1 VRWRGAI
8 AFGVALIAFLVIG
21 VWLGGHP
28 SKLPGFAR
36 ETFTEE
42 PTSLVA
48 EGAEIIKDNYFRK
61 VGNTEL
67 GNASLQGMVRELRK
81 RHKDRFSDYFSKES
95 LEGFNQQI
103 EGHFSGVGLS
113 VLEVKKGLR
122 VVKVF
127 KGSPAEEGGVEV
139 GDTIIEVEGEPI
151 AGLTSGEST
160 QKIKGPEGTQV
171 TVKIEKPKTKK
182 AEPPKTEELTLTRAN
197 VVLPNVSSRVFTTDG
212 KKIGYVRLLSFSSEA
227 SKQLA
232 HGIEKAQKEGA
243 EGLVLD
249 LRENPGG
256 LLDEAVSS
264 ASLFLPEGEVV
275 VSTKSRTKGGT
286 ERKSGPGKIVDEP
299 FDVLID
305 RGTASAAEILTAALQ
320 DDAKAT
326 VVGTRSYGKG
336 VFQEEHDL
344 ANGGA
349 LKLTVGEYFT
359 PSGENLARTGGIH
372 PEVKAVDNPH
382 TPVDEARQKALE
394 TVAAQVQG

>member
-1 VRWRGAI
+1 VRLRGAI

-21 VWLGGHP
+21 VYLGGHP
-28 SKLPGFAR
+28 SKLPAFAR

-42 PTSLVA
+42 PTSLVSEA
-48 EGAEIIKDNYFRK
+48 SEIIKDNYFRA

-81 RHKDRFSDYFSKES
+81 RHKDRFSDYFSPES

-113 VLEVKKGLR
+113 VIEVKKGLK

-127 KGSPAEEGGVEV
+127 KGSPAEEGGVKV
-139 GDTIIEVEGEPI
+139 GDTIIAVEGESL
-151 AGLTSGEST
+151 AGLNSTEAT

-171 TVKIEKPKTKK
+171 TVTVEAPKTHKK
-182 AEPPKTEELTLTRAN
+182 SEKTLTRAE
-197 VVLPNVSSRVFTTDG
+197 VVLPNVSSRVFTTNG

-232 HGIEKAQKEGA
+232 HGIEKAKKEGA

-275 VSTKSRTKGGT
+275 VSTKSRTKGST
-286 ERKSGPGKIVDEP
+286 ERKSGPGKIVDVP

-305 RGTASAAEILTAALQ
+305 RGTASAAEIMTAALQ
-320 DDAKAT
+320 DDAHAT

-336 VFQEEHDL
+336 VFQEEHSL

-372 PEVKAVDNPH
+372 PEVKVVDNPH
-382 TPVDEARQKALE
+382 TVVDEARQKALE
-394 TVAAQVQG
+394 TVAAQVGG

>member
-1 VRWRGAI
+1 MRLRGAI
-8 AFGVALIAFLVIG
+8 AFGVALIAFLVAG

-36 ETFTEE
+36 EAFTEE

-48 EGAEIIKDNYFRK
+48 EASEVIKDNYFRK
-61 VGNTEL
+61 VGDTEL

-81 RHKDRFSDYFSKES
+81 RHKDRFSDYFSPES

-113 VLEVKKGLR
+113 VIEVKQGLK
-122 VVKVF
+122 VAKVF

-139 GDTIIEVEGEPI
+139 GDTIIAVEGESI
-151 AGLTSGEST
+151 AGLDSTEST

-171 TVKIEKPKTKK
+171 KVELEKPKTHAKVEK
-182 AEPPKTEELTLTRAN
+182 TLTRAE

-232 HGIEKAQKEGA
+232 HGLEKVKKEGA

-264 ASLFLPEGEVV
+264 ASLFLPEGQVV
-275 VSTKSRTKGGT
+275 VSTKSRTKGDS
-286 ERKSGPGKIVDEP
+286 ERQSGAGKIVDVP

-305 RGTASAAEILTAALQ
+305 RGTASAAEIMTAALQ
-320 DDAKAT
+320 DDAQAT

-372 PEVKAVDNPH
+372 PEVKVVDNPH
-382 TPVDEARQKALE
+382 TAVDEARQKALE
-394 TVAAQVQG
+394 TVAAQVKG

>member
-1 VRWRGAI
+1 VRLRGAI
-8 AFGVALIAFLVIG
+8 AFGVALVAFLVIG
-21 VWLGGHP
+21 VYLGGHP

-36 ETFTEE
+36 EAFTEE

-48 EGAEIIKDNYFRK
+48 EASEVIKDNYFRK
-61 VGNTEL
+61 VGDTEL

-81 RHKDRFSDYFSKES
+81 RHKDRFSDYFSPES

-113 VLEVKKGLR
+113 VIEVKKGLK

-127 KGSPAEEGGVEV
+127 KGSPAEAGGIEV
-139 GDTIIEVEGEPI
+139 GDVIIAVEGESI
-151 AGLTSGEST
+151 AGLDSTEAT

-171 TVKIEKPKTKK
+171 TVKVEEPKSHKKSEK
-182 AEPPKTEELTLTRAN
+182 TLTRAV

-232 HGIEKAQKEGA
+232 HGLEKAKKEGA
-243 EGLVLD
+243 EGIVLD

-275 VSTKSRTKGGT
+275 VTTKSRTKGDT
-286 ERKSGPGKIVDEP
+286 TKKSGAGKIVDVP

-305 RGTASAAEILTAALQ
+305 RGTASAAEIMTAALQ
-320 DDAKAT
+320 DDAHAT
-326 VVGTRSYGKG
+326 VVGERSYGKG

-359 PSGENLARTGGIH
+359 PDGENLAETGGIH
-372 PEVKAVDNPH
+372 PEVKVVDNPH
-382 TPVDEARQKALE
+382 TTVDEARQKALE
-394 TVAAQVQG
+394 TVAAQVKG

>member
-1 VRWRGAI
+1 VRLRGAI
-8 AFGVALIAFLVIG
+8 AFGVALIAVLVLG
-21 VWLGGHP
+21 VYLGGHP
-28 SKLPGFAR
+28 SKLPDFAR
-36 ETFTEE
+36 EAFTEE

-48 EGAEIIKDNYFRK
+48 EASEVIKDNYFRK

-81 RHKDRFSDYFSKES
+81 RHKDRFSDYFSPES

-113 VLEVKKGLR
+113 VIEVKKGLKI
-122 VVKVF
+122 VKVF
-127 KGSPAEEGGVEV
+127 HGSPAEEGGLKV
-139 GDTIIEVEGEPI
+139 GDTIIAVEGESI
-151 AGLTSGEST
+151 AALDSAEAT

-171 TVKIEKPKTKK
+171 TVEIEAPKTGKK
-182 AEPPKTEELTLTRAN
+182 SKTTMTRAE
-197 VVLPNVSSRVFTTDG
+197 VVLPNVSSRVLTTKG

-232 HGIEKAQKEGA
+232 HGIEKAKSEGA

-286 ERKSGPGKIVDEP
+286 ERKSGPGRIVDVP

-305 RGTASAAEILTAALQ
+305 RGTASAAEIMTAALQ
-320 DDAKAT
+320 DDAHAT

-359 PSGENLARTGGIH
+359 PNGENLARTGGIH
-372 PEVKAVDNPH
+372 PEVKVVDNPH
-382 TPVDEARQKALE
+382 TAVDEARRKALE
-394 TVAAQVQG
+394 TVAAQVKG

>member
-1 VRWRGAI
+1 MRLRGAI
-8 AFGVALIAFLVIG
+8 AFGVALVAFLVVGI
-21 VWLGGHP
+21 WLGGHP

-36 ETFTEE
+36 EAFTEE
-42 PTSLVA
+42 PTSLVGEA
-48 EGAEIIKDNYFRK
+48 SEIIKDNYFRK

-81 RHKDRFSDYFSKES
+81 RHKDRFSDYFSPES

-113 VLEVKKGLR
+113 VIEVKKGLR

-127 KGSPAEEGGVEV
+127 KRSPAEEGGVEV
-139 GDTIIEVEGEPI
+139 GDTIVAVEGESI
-151 AGLTSGEST
+151 AGLDST
-160 QKIKGPEGTQV
+160 EATRKIKGPEGTQV
-171 TVKIEKPKTKK
+171 TVTLEKPKTHKK
-182 AEPPKTEELTLTRAN
+182 VEKTLTRAN

-212 KKIGYVRLLSFSSEA
+212 KKIGYVRLFSFSSEA

-232 HGIEKAQKEGA
+232 RGIEKAQGEGA

-249 LRENPGG
+249 LRDNPGG

-275 VSTKSRTKGGT
+275 VSTKSRTKGST
-286 ERKSGPGKIVDEP
+286 ERQSGPGKIVDVP

-305 RGTASAAEILTAALQ
+305 RGTASAAEIMTAALQ
-320 DDAKAT
+320 DDAHAT

-372 PEVKAVDNPH
+372 PEVKVVDNPH
-382 TPVDEARQKALE
+382 TAVDEARQKALE
-394 TVAAQVQG
+394 TVAAQVGG

>member
-1 VRWRGAI
+1 MRLRGAI
-8 AFGVALIAFLVIG
+8 AFGVALVAFLVIG
-21 VWLGGHP
+21 VYLGGHP

-36 ETFTEE
+36 EAFTEE
-42 PTSLVA
+42 PTSLVGEA
-48 EGAEIIKDNYFRK
+48 SEIIKDNYFRK
-61 VGNTEL
+61 VGDTEL

-81 RHKDRFSDYFSKES
+81 RHKDRFSDYFSPES

-113 VLEVKKGLR
+113 VVEVKNGLK

-127 KGSPAEEGGVEV
+127 HGSPAEQGGVEV
-139 GDTIIEVEGEPI
+139 GDTIISVEGESI
-151 AGLTSGEST
+151 AGLDSSEAT

-171 TVKIEKPKTKK
+171 TVGIEAPKTHEKSEK
-182 AEPPKTEELTLTRAN
+182 TLTRAE
-197 VVLPNVSSRVFTTDG
+197 VVLPNVSSRVFTTNG

-227 SKQLA
+227 SVQLA
-232 HGIEKAQKEGA
+232 RGIEKAKKEGA

-256 LLDEAVSS
+256 LLEEAVSS

-275 VSTKSRTKGGT
+275 VSTKSRTKGNST
-286 ERKSGPGKIVDEP
+286 KKSGAGKIVDVP

-305 RGTASAAEILTAALQ
+305 RGTASAAEIMTAALQ
-320 DDAKAT
+320 DDAHAT
-326 VVGTRSYGKG
+326 VVGERSYGKG

-359 PSGENLARTGGIH
+359 PNGENLARTGGIH
-372 PEVKAVDNPH
+372 PEVKVVDNPH
-382 TPVDEARQKALE
+382 TAVDEARQKALE
-394 TVAAQVQG
+394 TVAAQVGG

>member
-1 VRWRGAI
+1 MRLRGAI
-8 AFGVALIAFLVIG
+8 AFGVALVAFLVVGI
-21 VWLGGHP
+21 WLGGHP

-36 ETFTEE
+36 EAFTEE

-48 EGAEIIKDNYFRK
+48 EASEIIKDNYFRK
-61 VGNTEL
+61 VGDTEL

-81 RHKDRFSDYFSKES
+81 RHADRFSDYFSPES

-113 VLEVKKGLR
+113 VIEVKKGLQ
-122 VVKVF
+122 VIKVF
-127 KGSPAEEGGVEV
+127 KGSPAEAGGVEA
-139 GDTIIEVEGEPI
+139 GDTIVSVEGKSI
-151 AGLTSGEST
+151 AGLDSTEST
-160 QKIKGPEGTQV
+160 QMIKGPEGTQV
-171 TVKIEKPKTKK
+171 TVGIEKKNGKK
-182 AEPPKTEELTLTRAN
+182 SEKTLTRAN

-232 HGIEKAQKEGA
+232 HGIEKAKGEGA

-275 VSTKSRTKGGT
+275 VSTKSRTKGDT
-286 ERKSGPGKIVDEP
+286 ERKSGPGKIVDVP

-305 RGTASAAEILTAALQ
+305 RGTASAAEIMTAALQ
-320 DDAKAT
+320 DDAHAT

-336 VFQEEHDL
+336 VFQEEHEL

-359 PSGENLARTGGIH
+359 PNGKNLHRTGGIH
-372 PEVKAVDNPH
+372 PEVKVVDNPH

-394 TVAAQVQG
+394 TVAAQVEG

>member
-1 VRWRGAI
+1 MRLRGAI
-8 AFGVALIAFLVIG
+8 AFGVALVAFLVVGI
-21 VWLGGHP
+21 WLGGHP

-36 ETFTEE
+36 EAFTEE

-48 EGAEIIKDNYFRK
+48 EASEIIKDNYFRR

-67 GNASLQGMVRELRK
+67 GNASLQGMVRELRI
-81 RHKDRFSDYFSKES
+81 RHDDRFSDYFSPES

-113 VLEVKKGLR
+113 VIEVKKGLR
-122 VVKVF
+122 VIKVF
-127 KGSPAEEGGVEV
+127 KGSPAEAGGVEA
-139 GDTIIEVEGEPI
+139 GDTIVSVEGESI
-151 AGLTSGEST
+151 AGLDSTEST

-171 TVKIEKPKTKK
+171 TVGIETKNGK
-182 AEPPKTEELTLTRAN
+182 ESEKTLTRAN

-212 KKIGYVRLLSFSSEA
+212 KRIGYVRLLSFSSEA
-227 SKQLA
+227 SRQLA
-232 HGIEKAQKEGA
+232 HGIEKAKGEGA
-243 EGLVLD
+243 DGLVLD

-275 VSTKSRTKGGT
+275 VSTKSRTKGDT
-286 ERKSGPGKIVDEP
+286 ERKSGSGKIVDVP

-305 RGTASAAEILTAALQ
+305 RGTASAAEIMTAALQ
-320 DDAKAT
+320 DDAGAT

-344 ANGGA
+344 ANDGA

-359 PSGENLARTGGIH
+359 PNGKNLHRTGGIH
-372 PEVKAVDNPH
+372 PEVKVVDNPH
-382 TPVDEARQKALE
+382 TAVDEARQKALE
-394 TVAAQVQG
+394 TVAARVEG

>member
-1 VRWRGAI
+1 VRLRGAI
-8 AFGVALIAFLVIG
+8 AFGVALVAFLVIG

-36 ETFTEE
+36 EAFTEE

-48 EGAEIIKDNYFRK
+48 EASEVIKDNYFRK
-61 VGNTEL
+61 VGDTEL
-67 GNASLQGMVRELRK
+67 GNSSLQGMVRELRK
-81 RHKDRFSDYFSKES
+81 RHKDRFSDYFSPES

-113 VLEVKKGLR
+113 VIEVKKGLK

-127 KGSPAEEGGVEV
+127 KRSPAEEAGLEA
-139 GDTIIEVEGEPI
+139 GDTIIAVEGESI
-151 AGLTSGEST
+151 AGLNSTEAT

-171 TVKIEKPKTKK
+171 TVTIEKKNGK
-182 AEPPKTEELTLTRAN
+182 KTEKTLTRAN
-197 VVLPNVSSRVFTTDG
+197 VVLPNVSSRVFTTHG

-232 HGIEKAQKEGA
+232 NGIEKAKREGA

-256 LLDEAVSS
+256 LLDEAVAS

-275 VSTKSRTKGGT
+275 VSTKSRTKGST
-286 ERKSGPGKIVDEP
+286 ERKSGPGKIVDVP

-305 RGTASAAEILTAALQ
+305 RGTASAAEIMTAALQ
-320 DDAKAT
+320 DDAHAT

-359 PSGENLARTGGIH
+359 PNGENLARTGGIH
-372 PEVKAVDNPH
+372 PEVKVVDNPH
-382 TPVDEARQKALE
+382 TAVDEARQKALE
-394 TVAAQVQG
+394 TVAAQVKG